1 MPREPILTYGTV
13 VALRMTQEKG
23 RAHHRGIHG
32 GASDEEMQG
41 HLDDYRAKAGE
52 SSYTSHKM
60 NTNPDESENTLKFK
74 PGNIFALAAWFISQH
89 GLSLLK
95 EFLYPEVV
103 VAWALSTNRY
113 SLDESILTGK
123 NGGSVLDPHRSHAF
137 FRLMADPNARDNAT
151 LVSTVLYGRDGAQQ
165 WTDPV
170 LDAAAQAKGLPTPSE
185 LALCY
190 DLDKAKA
197 LCRKQ
202 NVAPQA
208 AAEKPPQRSGRFIVL
223 DFLSL
228 AASADAAKL
237 MRDAG
242 LLAYTRL
249 SASPSTRSPM
259 RVDILPLPG
268 LSCSVHSVWTLST
281 WTWPLHRQ

>member
-1 MPREPILTYGTV
+1 
-13 VALRMTQEKG
+13 
-23 RAHHRGIHG
+23 
-32 GASDEEMQG
+32 
-41 HLDDYRAKAGE
+41 
-52 SSYTSHKM
+52 
-60 NTNPDESENTLKFK
+60 
-74 PGNIFALAAWFISQH
+74 
-89 GLSLLK
+89 
-95 EFLYPEVV
+95 V

-242 LLAYTRL
+242 LHQTVRFAFNQIPNACGYLAAAWVVMLRALGVDFVDLDMATA
-249 SASPSTRSPM
+249 SA
-259 RVDILPLPG
+259 V
-268 LSCSVHSVWTLST
+268 
-281 WTWPLHRQ
+281 